1 VSARPSGASEE
12 SQTTKR
18 SGAGWLQ
25 DQTEKSTVFHQGQY
39 VNEPGGLLARR
50 RHQRGSLFTRVIKA
64 ENGTVV
70 RTVWVGRWREDE
82 ISNGRLRRVRRSEVL
97 GDKKEG
103 DLPTRSLAKRRL
115 EERLALV
122 NDPMYR
128 ARPSSTFAEFAK
140 RWETLV
146 LIQHKPSTQANLC
159 SHLRRYIVPFFG
171 PLPVRDVRPDTVQC
185 FISGIKANPK
195 TVRNIFVTLQMM
207 WKSARAWQYVAH
219 DALDGVVLPKRRT
232 PRRFFFSQE
241 EVSRILCAADEPFR
255 TFYWLAAELG
265 LRAGEICGL
274 RLDDLD
280 LEACQVHVRQSAWR
294 GKLQEPKTASATRTF
309 AVSQN
314 LIEHLQRFIL
324 RWRSNPSRLLFASRN
339 GTPFDQNLLV
349 KRKLHPLLEKLNI
362 PRCGLHAFRHFSASM
377 MDRLN
382 TPLKLRQQR
391 LGHTD
396 AEMTLG
402 VYSHVAREDDLRI
415 AAQLGEILDPSGPL
429 QKGKGVAVSQQPL
442 VN

>member
-1 VSARPSGASEE
+1 VCFWTGQSK
-12 SQTTKR
+12 TKR
-18 SGAGWLQ
+18 KNGLYLHNTL
-25 DQTEKSTVFHQGQY
+25 TETSIGGQGQY

-50 RHQRGSLFTRVIKA
+50 RHQRGSLLTRVIKA
-64 ENGTVV
+64 ENGTIL

-82 ISNGRLRRVRRSEVL
+82 IANGQLRRVRRSEVL
-97 GDKKEG
+97 GEKKEG
-103 DLPTRSLAKRRL
+103 DLPTRALARRRL

-140 RWETLV
+140 RWEALV
-146 LIQHKPSTQANLC
+146 VIQHKPSTQANLR
-159 SHLRRYIVPFFG
+159 SHLRKYVIPFFG
-171 PLPVRDVRPDTVQC
+171 PLAVRDVRPDTVQQ

-195 TVRNIFVTLQMM
+195 TVRNIYVTLQMM

-232 PRRFFFSQE
+232 PRRFFFTQQ
-241 EVSRILCAADEPFR
+241 EVSCILGAAEEPYR

-274 RLDDLD
+274 RLEDLD
-280 LEACQVHVRQSAWR
+280 LEVGQVHVRQSAWR
-294 GKLQEPKTASATRTF
+294 GRLQEPKTENATRSF
-309 AVSQN
+309 AVSPN
-314 LIEHLQRFIL
+314 LIEHLRRFIL
-324 RWRSNPSRLLFASRN
+324 KWRPNTSGLLFASRK

-362 PRCGLHAFRHFSASM
+362 QRCGLHAFRHFAASM

-391 LGHTD
+391 LGHSD

-402 VYSHVAREDDLRI
+402 VYSHVAKEDDLRI
-415 AAQLGEILDPSGPL
+415 AAQLGEILDPSGPF
-429 QKGKGVAVSQQPL
+429 QKTKGAAVSQQPL